1 MPSGLENTDLP
12 RGTPTM
18 VHQGEWLVS
27 GSPETVLSTVLGSC
41 ISACV
46 YDRVA
51 RVGGMNHFLLAQAP
65 GSSASRFS
73 ETARYGAF
81 AMEALINAVLAS
93 GSGKKGNLDFK
104 LFGGGRV
111 SAALSDVGARNI
123 AFMVQ
128 FMAEEGYVAA
138 SSDLGGEFARKVM
151 FVPHS
156 GRAFVKR
163 VDAQLAG
170 RVAMDEL
177 ALAARPAA
185 RDTEIEM
192 F

>member
-1 MPSGLENTDLP
+1 
-12 RGTPTM
+12 M

-27 GSPETVLSTVLGSC
+27 GDPGTVLTTVLGSC

-46 YDRVA
+46 HDRVA
-51 RVGGMNHFLLAQAP
+51 QVGGMNHFLLAEAP
-65 GSSASRFS
+65 GSMGSRFS
-73 ETARYGAF
+73 ATARYGAF
-81 AMEALINAVLAS
+81 AMEALINAVLAR
-93 GSGKKGNLDFK
+93 GSGNKQNLDFK

-123 AFMVQ
+123 AFIAQ
-128 FMAEEGYVAA
+128 FMAAEGYVPL
-138 SSDLGGEFARKVM
+138 SSDMGGEFARKVI

-177 ALAARPAA
+177 TLAARPAA
-185 RDTEIEM
+185 RDTEIEL